1 MRFNELP
8 QQWKTAVIILRILA
22 IALPIA
28 FIANI
33 WMTLGSLLMVMVG

>member
-1 MRFNELP
+1 MKFNELP
-8 QQWKTAVIILRILA
+8 QNWKTVVIILRIIA
-22 IALPIA
+22 VALPIA